1 MGLAASIGV
10 VAAVLR
16 NPDMRRLQLGWAAAS
31 FALWSS
37 TITLAVYAF
46 DVGGAAAVGLAGLIR
61 LLPGALASPFAGLL
75 GDRHSRRAV
84 LLWSVLAG
92 TLVLACSALAVALGS
107 PAALVFA
114 LAGAYMVVSSPYVP
128 AEGALLPAI
137 ARSPQELSAANVAH
151 SVMDN
156 AGFLVGSAL
165 TGILLAATT
174 TEVAFAA
181 AAGSSAAAA
190 VMLSRLSRDRRP
202 AYVAE
207 ADAGAANLL
216 LETAR
221 GGRELFA
228 DPRLALVGS
237 ALILLTL
244 FEGAADVLVVVLAL
258 DLLGLDQ
265 SAVGYLN
272 AAWGIGAIGAGA
284 ALAVLLDRGRLA
296 AGLLAGSLIAGIAT
310 AVPGLWVVAAAAY
323 VGLVGIGV
331 GYTFTEVAAR
341 TLMQRLGS
349 DETLARTFG
358 FLETARLAA
367 MALGSILAPAL
378 VALLGGEGALIALGC
393 VLPAFALLRWGALR
407 SVEIGAP
414 VDESRYALLRAERI
428 FAPLP
433 VDVLEGITHGLVPV
447 EAAPGEEIVVQG
459 DPGEHFYLI
468 ETGTVEVF
476 VDGRHCRTE
485 RAGESFGEIALIRDV
500 PRTATVR
507 AAEPTRLL
515 ALGREQFL
523 TAVTGHRRSSEAAGE
538 AADRRL
544 AGEVT

>member
-10 VAAVLR
+10 VAAVLAQPR
-16 NPDMRRLQLGWAAAS
+16 HAAAAARLGGR
-31 FALWSS
+31 FVRALVS

-165 TGILLAATT
+165 DRDPARSHHDRGRVRGGGRQQRSRRGDA
-174 TEVAFAA
+174 EPVEP
-181 AAGSSAAAA
+181 GPS
-190 VMLSRLSRDRRP
+190 SRLRRGGGRRRREPAPRDRARRPRAVRRPEARPRRLGADPPHPLRGRRRRAGRGSRARP
-202 AYVAE
+202 ARPRPV
-207 ADAGAANLL
+207 
-216 LETAR
+216 
-221 GGRELFA
+221 GGRLPER
-228 DPRLALVGS
+228 RL
-237 ALILLTL
+237 
-244 FEGAADVLVVVLAL
+244 
-258 DLLGLDQ
+258 
-265 SAVGYLN
+265 
-272 AAWGIGAIGAGA
+272 GIGAIGAGA